1 MSRHA
6 ANPAAASDV
15 AQWVSTNDAYQKTA
29 PTYPAYGTAASAWS
43 QAVTSSAYY
52 AADPVPVLKAQA
64 SKINPAVGATRYQ
77 VDSTVVATVVA
88 SIKGGGDIAT
98 ALPDLQTQLSG
109 LAQAAGYEV
118 VK

>member
-1 MSRHA
+1 
-6 ANPAAASDV
+6 
-15 AQWVSTNDAYQKTA
+15 
-29 PTYPAYGTAASAWS
+29 
-43 QAVTSSAYY
+43 
-52 AADPVPVLKAQA
+52 
-64 SKINPAVGATRYQ
+64 
-77 VDSTVVATVVA
+77 VATVVA